1 MTRRRSALPTA
12 LQSVAATVTAV
23 LTAVG
28 CSAQASPSGG
38 GPGGSP
44 QEGPAESN
52 GSPGGS
58 PPMFT
63 ASELAAL
70 AALSPDTL
78 PGAPPDKTNAHADD
92 ANAAAL
98 GQRFFFDT
106 GLSGKLLETGPLGS
120 KGQAGLVTCVSC
132 HDPAAGFS
140 DDRSPG
146 MQISLGAAWGRRVAR
161 SLLDVGQAKLLGWD
175 GRHDALYNI
184 GVGALES
191 PTDMNSARL
200 YVAEQIYARYKT
212 AYEAIFGPLPSLD
225 DGARFPALTAD
236 QIGCQTSVAFTPSP
250 GCTQIPHGVPGD
262 SAEFDKMSYA
272 DQQAVTGVA
281 VNVGKAL
288 GAYMRLL
295 TSGPSRFDAWVHGQ
309 GDALSASEQRG
320 AQLFIGKGHCTGCHS
335 GPFFSDGAPH
345 DVGLAPAA
353 VSPSAF
359 VDANDQGA
367 SIGIA

>member
-1 MTRRRSALPTA
+1 
-12 LQSVAATVTAV
+12 
-23 LTAVG
+23 
-28 CSAQASPSGG
+28 
-38 GPGGSP
+38 
-44 QEGPAESN
+44 
-52 GSPGGS
+52 
-58 PPMFT
+58 
-63 ASELAAL
+63 
-70 AALSPDTL
+70 
-78 PGAPPDKTNAHADD
+78 
-92 ANAAAL
+92 
-98 GQRFFFDT
+98 
-106 GLSGKLLETGPLGS
+106 
-120 KGQAGLVTCVSC
+120 
-132 HDPAAGFS
+132 
-140 DDRSPG
+140 
-146 MQISLGAAWGRRVAR
+146 
-161 SLLDVGQAKLLGWD
+161 
-175 GRHDALYNI
+175 
-184 GVGALES
+184 
-191 PTDMNSARL
+191 
-200 YVAEQIYARYKT
+200 KT
-212 AYEAIFGPLPSLD
+212 AYEAIFGPLPPLD

-367 SIGIA
+367 SIGIAQDIGDPLNSAGQFSDGNDGRLPTKVEPWMEGAFFTPRLRGAS